1 MNEPRSENDLPILMP
16 PADTADRR
24 PLKTRG
30 RPVAHAVARW
40 LARHGATPNAISVA
54 GVVVAAAVGA
64 CLVLVPGA
72 PTAAAQA
79 LLLAGAAAGIQLRL
93 AANMLDGLVAVEGG
107 LGTRTGPLFNEVP
120 DRLADLLILVSAGYA
135 ISWVGW
141 GPELGWAAGAL
152 ALLTA
157 YVRLLGGALGQ
168 PQRFSGPL
176 AKPQRMF
183 VLTVACL
190 ASMVELA
197 VSELRGVALTAGLAV
212 IVLGCALTIVARL
225 RAIASALPPE
235 PRR

>member
-1 MNEPRSENDLPILMP
+1 MAS
-16 PADTADRR
+16 ASRR
-24 PLKTRG
+24 PLRTRS
-30 RPVAHAVARW
+30 RPAAHAAADW
-40 LARHGATPNAISVA
+40 LARRAITPNAISVA
-54 GVVVAAAVGA
+54 GVVVAAAAGA
-64 CLVLVPGA
+64 CLLLLPGRPA
-72 PTAAAQA
+72 GAQVA
-79 LLLAGAAAGIQLRL
+79 LLLAAGLLIQLRL
-93 AANMLDGLVAVEGG
+93 LSNMLDGLVAVERGMA
-107 LGTRTGPLFNEVP
+107 TRTGPLFNEVP
-120 DRLADLLILVSAGYA
+120 DRLADLLVLVPAGYA

>member
-1 MNEPRSENDLPILMP
+1 MP

-54 GVVVAAAVGA
+54 GVVVAATAGA
-64 CLVLVPGA
+64 CLALVPIA
-72 PTAAAQA
+72 SSAAQG
-79 LLLAGAAAGIQLRL
+79 LLLVGAAAGIQLRL
-93 AANMLDGLVAVEGG
+93 ALNMLDGLVAVEGG

-120 DRLADLLILVSAGYA
+120 DRLADLLILVPSGYA
-135 ISWVGW
+135 ISWAGW
-141 GPELGWAAGAL
+141 GPELGWAAGVL

-157 YVRLLGGALGQ
+157 YVRVLGGSLGQ

-183 VLTVACL
+183 VLTAACL
-190 ASMVELA
+190 ASLAELA
-197 VSELRGVALTAGLAV
+197 AGELRGVALTAGLAV
-212 IVLGCALTIVARL
+212 IVLGCVLTIVARL
-225 RAIASALPPE
+225 HAIAAALPAQ
-235 PRR
+235 R